1 MPHKII
7 VIEGGKRVEQVQDRP
22 AENTEWMLGWC
33 REHIPG
39 FKDMQDRALASRNG
53 TIAQVKTK

>member
-22 AENTEWMLGWC
+22 AENTAFMIEWS
-33 REHIPG
+33 RQHIPG
-39 FKDMQDRALASRNG
+39 FAEMQDRALASRNG
-53 TIAQVKTK
+53 TIAQVKK